1 MAALATLNRV
11 NPSAGKIA
19 VAYSGG
25 RDSTAL
31 LHATAVQAVQ
41 AGLQV
46 LALHIHHGLSVHAD
60 EWLAHCEAQ
69 CAALAASGFP
79 VSLEFRR
86 LSGAPRAAES
96 VEAWARAGRHA
107 ALHEMCAA
115 AGIDLLLL
123 AQHRRDQAETLLLQ
137 ALRGAGVA
145 GLAGMPAQQW
155 REGVCWARPWLT
167 QTREAIEAY
176 VALHRLK
183 FVEDDS
189 NSDPRFARNR
199 LRMQVWPALN
209 GAFGHAEAGLALAA
223 GWAQQALA
231 LQQEMAAADLAV
243 LSNETGLDMPA
254 LRELSI
260 ARASNA
266 LRAWVHAQGGQAA
279 PASLIERLLTEPGSS
294 WPCASGSLHLYRGRL
309 QWRAASL
316 APIGPSQSVN
326 LGSPG
331 LYPQPAWGGQWQV
344 EMTHGLGVSA
354 RLLTSLQQRQRSGG
368 EQFQRGAR
376 TVPRSLKKAWQ
387 EAGVPAWEREGPLL
401 FHGEQLVFVPGL
413 GLDAR
418 VLASSGESRLS
429 LTWTRNP

>member
-1 MAALATLNRV
+1 MAALAT
-11 NPSAGKIA
+11 PSPVKKIA

-31 LHATAVQAVQ
+31 LHATAVQAAQ

-46 LALHIHHGLSVHAD
+46 LALHVHHGLSKHAD
-60 EWLAHCEAQ
+60 EWLTHCESL
-69 CAALAASGFP
+69 CAAWALDGLP
-79 VSLEFRR
+79 VSFEARR
-86 LSGAPRAAES
+86 LSGAPEAAES
-96 VEAWARAGRHA
+96 VEAWARAGRHG
-107 ALHEMCAA
+107 ALHEMCTA

-155 REGVCWARPWLT
+155 RDGICWARPWLN
-167 QTREAIEAY
+167 QAREAIETY
-176 VALHRLK
+176 VARHRLS

-189 NSDPRFARNR
+189 NTDPRFARNR
-199 LRMQVWPALN
+199 LRLQVWPSLSA
-209 GAFGHAEAGLALAA
+209 AFSQAEVSLSQSAN
-223 GWAQQALA
+223 WAQQALA
-231 LQQEMAAADLAV
+231 LQEEVAAADLAA
-243 LSNETGLDMPA
+243 LSNEAGLDLLA
-254 LRELSI
+254 LRALSV

-266 LRAWVHAQGGQAA
+266 LRAWVHAQSGQAA
-279 PASLIERLLTEPGSS
+279 PASLIERLLRESGSS
-294 WPCASGSLHLYRGRL
+294 WPCAGGSLYLYRGHL
-309 QWRAASL
+309 QWRAAS
-316 APIGPSQSVN
+316 ATPVGPSQSVN

-331 LYPQPAWGGQWQV
+331 LYPQPAWGGQWKV
-344 EMTHGLGVSA
+344 EATHGLGVSA
-354 RLLTSLQQRQRSGG
+354 RLLAGLKQRPRSGG
-368 EQFQRGAR
+368 EQFQLGAR

-387 EAGVPAWEREGPLL
+387 EAGVPAWDREGPLL

-429 LTWTRNP
+429 LSWTRIS